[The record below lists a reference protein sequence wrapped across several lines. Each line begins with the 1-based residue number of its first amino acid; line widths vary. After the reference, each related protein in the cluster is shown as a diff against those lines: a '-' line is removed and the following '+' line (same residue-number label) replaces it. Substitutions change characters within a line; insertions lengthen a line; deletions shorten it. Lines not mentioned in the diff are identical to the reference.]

1 MGVTVARFVLDTN
14 IILYFLG
21 GRLADSFP
29 AGAYAIS
36 VISELELLAYP
47 GLVSSEEQRIRDFL
61 ADVPITDLTQSVK
74 HHAVNL
80 RKRFGLK
87 LPDAIVAATALAL
100 EATLLT
106 NDQRLLALSDVPTQ
120 ALRVKSQS

>member
-21 GRLADSFP
+21 GRLVDSFP

-80 RKRFGLK
+80 RKRFGMK

-120 ALRVKSQS
+120 TLRVKSLS

>member
-47 GLVSSEEQRIRDFL
+47 GPVS
-61 ADVPITDLTQSVK
+61 
-74 HHAVNL
+74 
-80 RKRFGLK
+80 
-87 LPDAIVAATALAL
+87 
-100 EATLLT
+100 
-106 NDQRLLALSDVPTQ
+106 
-120 ALRVKSQS
+120 

>member
-1 MGVTVARFVLDTN
+1 MTVARFVLDTN
-14 IILYFLG
+14 VILYFLG
-21 GRLADSFP
+21 GRLADPFP
-29 AGAYAIS
+29 AGAYTIS

-47 GLVSSEEQRIRDFL
+47 GLDSSEEQRIRDFL
-61 ADVPITDLTQSVK
+61 ADVSITDLTQSVK
-74 HHAVNL
+74 QHAVNL

-106 NDQRLLALSDVPTQ
+106 NDQRLLALSDVPSQ
-120 ALRVKSQS
+120 ALRVKPQP

>member
-1 MGVTVARFVLDTN
+1 MKVARFVLDTN

-21 GRLADSFP
+21 GRLADPFP
-29 AGAYAIS
+29 VGDYAIS
-36 VISELELLAYP
+36 AISELELLAYP

-61 ADVPITDLTQSVK
+61 VDVPITDLTQSVK

-87 LPDAIVAATALAL
+87 LPDAIVAATTLAL

-106 NDQRLLALSDVPTQ
+106 NDQRLLALSDVSTQ
-120 ALRVKSQS
+120 ALRVK

>member
-1 MGVTVARFVLDTN
+1 MARFVLDTN
-14 IILYFLG
+14 VILYFLG
-21 GRLADSFP
+21 GRLVDPFP
-29 AGAYAIS
+29 AGDYAIS

-47 GLVSSEEQRIRDFL
+47 GLVSSEEQRVRGFL
-61 ADVPITDLTQSVK
+61 ADIPITDLTQSVK
-74 HHAVNL
+74 HHAVDL

-106 NDQRLLALSDVPTQ
+106 NDQRLLVLADIPAQT
-120 ALRVKSQS
+120 LRVKPQS

>member
-36 VISELELLAYP
+36 VISELSFWLILAWF
-47 GLVSSEEQRIRDFL
+47 LQRNSVFEISWRTFL
-61 ADVPITDLTQSVK
+61 S
-74 HHAVNL
+74 
-80 RKRFGLK
+80 
-87 LPDAIVAATALAL
+87 
-100 EATLLT
+100 
-106 NDQRLLALSDVPTQ
+106 PT
-120 ALRVKSQS
+120 

>member
-1 MGVTVARFVLDTN
+1 MTVARFVLDTN

-74 HHAVNL
+74 HHPVNL

-100 EATLLT
+100 EATLL
-106 NDQRLLALSDVPTQ
+106 QRSTFARLG
-120 ALRVKSQS
+120 

>member
-47 GLVSSEEQRIRDFL
+47 GLVSSEEQCIRDFL
-61 ADVPITDLTQSVK
+61 ADLPITDLT
-74 HHAVNL
+74 
-80 RKRFGLK
+80 
-87 LPDAIVAATALAL
+87 
-100 EATLLT
+100 
-106 NDQRLLALSDVPTQ
+106 
-120 ALRVKSQS
+120 

>member
-1 MGVTVARFVLDTN
+1 MARFVLDTN
-14 IILYFLG
+14 VILYFLG
-21 GRLADSFP
+21 GRLVDPFP
-29 AGAYAIS
+29 VGAYAIS

-47 GLVSSEEQRIRDFL
+47 GLVSSEEQRVRAFL
-61 ADVPITDLTQSVK
+61 ADIPITDLTQSVK
-74 HHAVNL
+74 HHAVDL

-106 NDQRLLALSDVPTQ
+106 NDQRLLVLADVPTQ
-120 ALRVKSQS
+120 TLRVKPQS

>member
-1 MGVTVARFVLDTN
+1 MSRFVLDTN
-14 IILYFLG
+14 VILYFLG

-29 AGAYAIS
+29 SGTYAIS

-47 GLVSSEEQRIRDFL
+47 GLTSAEEQRIRAFL
-61 ADVPITDLTQSVK
+61 ADVPATDLTQSVK

-80 RKRFGLK
+80 RKQFGLK

-100 EATLLT
+100 GATLLT
-106 NDQRLLALSDVPTQ
+106 NDQRLLMLSEIPTQ
-120 ALRVKSQS
+120 MLRVKSQS

>member
-1 MGVTVARFVLDTN
+1 MTVARFVLDTN

-21 GRLADSFP
+21 GRLADPIP

-61 ADVPITDLTQSVK
+61 ADVPVTDLTQPVK
-74 HHAVNL
+74 QHAVSF

-100 EATLLT
+100 DAVLLT

-120 ALRVKSQS
+120 ALRVKSQP

>member
-1 MGVTVARFVLDTN
+1 MKVARFVLDTN

-21 GRLADSFP
+21 GRLADPFP
-29 AGAYAIS
+29 VGDYAIS

-87 LPDAIVAATALAL
+87 LPDAIVAATTLAQ

-106 NDQRLLALSDVPTQ
+106 NDQRLLALSDVSTQ
-120 ALRVKSQS
+120 ALRVK